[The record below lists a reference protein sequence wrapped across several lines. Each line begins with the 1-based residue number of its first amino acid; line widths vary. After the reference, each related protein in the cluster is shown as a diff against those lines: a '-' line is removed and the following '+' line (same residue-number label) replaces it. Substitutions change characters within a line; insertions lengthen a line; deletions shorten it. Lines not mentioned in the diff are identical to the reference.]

1 MPERFLAIRH
11 QRKAFQGLLES
22 TTNARPPHSPTLLAP
37 PLTAEIIAIGSEL
50 LAPDRTDT
58 NSLWLTE
65 QLNSI
70 GIEVKLKTIVGDDD
84 ARLEETIRD
93 AVKRSRVVITT
104 GGLGPTEDDIT
115 RKVAARALGRR
126 LFLEETLLEEIRKRF
141 KSFGLT
147 MPERNS
153 RQAMVIDGAE
163 VLENPNGTAPGL
175 FLDHDDTLIALLPGP
190 PREMRPMFEHH
201 VQPRL
206 VSMTG
211 QLRVIR
217 RVLRVAGMG
226 ESAVDE
232 RIAPIYTRYTN
243 PVTTI
248 LFNKSE
254 IEIQLTARGR
264 TEADAETLLDKV
276 SGELETELGHSIF
289 AFRGETMEEV
299 VGLRLSVGGYTIA
312 VAESCTGGLI
322 AERLTDVP
330 GSSRYF
336 IEGVITYSNDS
347 KTRSAGVE
355 PMLILE
361 HGAVSAPV
369 AEAMAEGIRKRAG
382 TDFGLAV
389 TGIAGPG
396 GGSKDKP
403 VGLVYIALASD
414 VQTEHRRLML
424 PGDRQLIR
432 WRASQ
437 AALDLLRRRLI

>member
-1 MPERFLAIRH
+1 M
-11 QRKAFQGLLES
+11 
-22 TTNARPPHSPTLLAP
+22 LAP
-37 PLTAEIIAIGSEL
+37 TLTAEIIAIGSEL

-84 ARLEETIRD
+84 SRLEETIRD

-115 RKVAARALGRR
+115 RKVAARALNRR
-126 LFLEETLLEEIRKRF
+126 LFLDDSLLEAIRKRF
-141 KSFGLT
+141 QSFGLT

-163 VLENPNGTAPGL
+163 VLDNPNGTAPGL
-175 FLDHDDTLIALLPGP
+175 FIEHDDTLIALLPGP
-190 PREMRPMFEHH
+190 PREMRPMFENH

-206 VSMTG
+206 VSQTG
-211 QLRVIR
+211 QLRVVR

-243 PVTTI
+243 PQTSI

-264 TEADAETLLDKV
+264 TEADAEVLLDKV
-276 SGELETELGHSIF
+276 SAELEAELGHSIF
-289 AFRGETMEEV
+289 AFRGEKMEEI

-322 AERLTDVP
+322 AERLTDVA

-336 IEGVITYSNDS
+336 LEGVVAYSNES
-347 KTRSAGVE
+347 KTRTIGVE
-355 PMLILE
+355 PILLLE

-382 TDFGLAV
+382 TDFGLSV

-396 GGSKDKP
+396 GGTEEKP
-403 VGLVYIALASD
+403 VGLVYIALASE
-414 VQTEHRRLML
+414 VLTEHRKLRL

>member
-1 MPERFLAIRH
+1 MLV
-11 QRKAFQGLLES
+11 
-22 TTNARPPHSPTLLAP
+22 PT
-37 PLTAEIIAIGSEL
+37 LTAEIIAIGSEL

-65 QLNSI
+65 KLNSI

-84 ARLEETIRD
+84 SRLEETIKD

-126 LFLEETLLEEIRKRF
+126 LFLDEAVLEEIRKRF
-141 KSFGLT
+141 QSFGLT

-153 RQAMVIDGAE
+153 RQAMVIEGAG
-163 VLENPNGTAPGL
+163 VLDNPHGTAPGL
-175 FLDHDDTLIALLPGP
+175 LMEHDETSIALLPGP
-190 PREMRPMFEHH
+190 PREMRPMFENH

-206 VSMTG
+206 ESKAG
-211 QLRVIR
+211 HLRVIR

-243 PVTTI
+243 PQTTI

-254 IEIQLTARGR
+254 IEVQLTARGR
-264 TEADAETLLDKV
+264 TEAEAETLLDKV
-276 SGELETELGHSIF
+276 SAELEEELGHSIF
-289 AFRGETMEEV
+289 AFRGEKMEEI
-299 VGLRLSVGGYTIA
+299 VGLRLTVGGYTIA

-322 AERLTDVP
+322 AERLTDVA

-336 IEGVITYSNDS
+336 IEGVVAYANES
-347 KTRSAGVE
+347 KTKTIGVK
-355 PMLILE
+355 PLLLRE

-369 AEAMAEGIRKRAG
+369 AEAMAKGIRKRAG

-396 GGSKDKP
+396 GGTEEKP
-403 VGLVYIALASD
+403 VGLVYIALASE
-414 VQTEHRRLML
+414 VKTEHRKLML
-424 PGDRQLIR
+424 PGDRHLIR